1 MVELKGKCNYCKYA
15 PLCQIK
21 ATGNLLA
28 TRLTQENI
36 YGNIWVTC
44 SLFEK
49 ALDKSLPAWDVL
61 IKPYTENLIDIRHCK
76 KECKFAPM
84 CSNQLTS
91 NVRVIHTFLSQANS
105 EYDNF
110 YFSCP
115 CLAKTEARL
124 EREKEI
130 EDRDT

>member
-21 ATGNLLA
+21 VVGDLLTA
-28 TRLTQENI
+28 RLTEANI

-49 ALDKSLPAWDVL
+49 ALDKSLPAWDTL
-61 IKPYTENLIDIRHCK
+61 TKPYAENLIDIEQCK
-76 KECKFAPM
+76 KDCKFAAL
-84 CSNQLTS
+84 CSNQQAP
-91 NVRVIHTFLSQANS
+91 RMHVIYTFLSQANS

-130 EDRDT
+130 KDRDA